1 VFVEVVLGNPGGIV
15 TETLGVSDLLGCEAV
30 AFGGWGGVEK
40 AGEEGEPVEVRGRGH
55 RGIVGLDFRQ
65 GQPVAR
71 RAPCSTTRRGSPTCT
86 ASVWRGSETWNKGGR
101 KLTACCWPISPS
113 SRRNLPPCG
122 APWTVDGSER
132 TDIGAAPRLLT
143 RLSRRMIADTNQHG
157 SAGRVLNQTDIGS
170 LGDDW
175 P

>member
-15 TETLGVSDLLGCEAV
+15 TETLGVSDLLGCEAI

-40 AGEEGEPVEVRGRGH
+40 AREEGEAVEVRGRGH

-71 RAPCSTTRRGSPTCT
+71 RAPFRRRAGVGAGGFVHGVACGVGRGSH
-86 ASVWRGSETWNKGGR
+86 G
-101 KLTACCWPISPS
+101 ISPGPS
-113 SRRNLPPCG
+113 GNS
-122 APWTVDGSER
+122 VDTITEF
-132 TDIGAAPRLLT
+132 PY
-143 RLSRRMIADTNQHG
+143 NH
-157 SAGRVLNQTDIGS
+157 
-170 LGDDW
+170 